1 MLRGQTVQV
10 AFFRPSALVARGS
23 YRNRAPS
30 ARTNITRQSR
40 NMTSTAAAIYTDRF
54 LADRE
59 VPLSSLN
66 VNKSFAQLRFE
77 IPIVKTSIAA

>member
-40 NMTSTAAAIYTDRF
+40 NMTSTAAIYTDRF